1 MLSIQAKG
9 LCVKN
14 VTKGDRSMSN
24 KENDNFNE
32 TIKELVEEYWTIKD
46 RPDLFEDCV
55 EYVLDE
61 KMKGVSRESKSV
73 SWLMLEYFQSIAHN
87 AISNEDLNN
96 MERQH
101 HN

>member
-1 MLSIQAKG
+1 
-9 LCVKN
+9 
-14 VTKGDRSMSN
+14 MSN

-55 EYVLDE
+55 EYVLE
-61 KMKGVSRESKSV
+61 RIVYKTHSV

>member
-1 MLSIQAKG
+1 
-9 LCVKN
+9 
-14 VTKGDRSMSN
+14 MSN

-87 AISNEDLNN
+87 AISNQDLNN
-96 MERQH
+96 MESQH